1 MSRILFIVH
10 MDRTMLL
17 SGGFVTFGPMWLS
30 AILKKEGHQCDI
42 TRVSYRAAEKT
53 LKNFK
58 PDIVS
63 YTAFSGGHIPMV
75 ELNRKLK
82 KKFNFYSMFG
92 GPHPTF
98 SPEMIEEDDSIDAV
112 CIGEGFEAMP
122 DFINKLEK
130 REDITKVPNWWI
142 RVDNKIYKNPLRPL
156 LKNLDTLP
164 FPDRSLYDKYK
175 DYRLTRTAT
184 VMTSQGCPFNC
195 TYCFNHQLHRMSQQG
210 DPTFRQRS
218 VDNVIAEIKQLRKN
232 YPKIEYLVFRDEI
245 FTINKSWVKEFSEK
259 YSKEVGLPFYC
270 LMRPELITEELIDD
284 LKKAG
289 LYYIG
294 IGIEAGNDF
303 IRNEVLNR
311 NMSREQIINGLK
323 ILHDTKVKFST
334 YNIIGSPGETLDTAM
349 ETWELNVKCH
359 PTFADS
365 FTLTPY
371 PKTAIY
377 KYAVENGYLDPN
389 TKIPATYHERIMLN
403 LRDKK
408 RLENFHHLLGITVE
422 FPFLMPIIKLLINL
436 PLRPLYD
443 KVRKFWKGYCYRY
456 RVYPYKVSITES
468 LRIIYNQIF
477 VSKA

>member
-42 TRVSYRAAEKT
+42 TRVSYREAEKT

-122 DFINKLEK
+122 EFINKLEK

-142 RVDNKIYKNPLRPL
+142 RVGNKIHKNPLRPL

-164 FPDRSLYDKYK
+164 FPDRTLYDKYK
-175 DYRLTRTAT
+175 DYRLARTAT

-195 TYCFNHQLHRMSQQG
+195 TYCFNHQLHRMSQKG

-270 LMRPELITEELIDD
+270 LMRPELITEEIIDD

-371 PKTAIY
+371 PKTAIH

-422 FPFLMPIIKLLINL
+422 FPFLMPITKLQINL

-456 RVYPYKVSITES
+456 RVYPYKVSIIES